1 MVINPQKD
9 HAVTSLAEIFSLKE
23 INEITGLEITFD
35 EYCTIG
41 EHYKMKNRKQTKKA
55 FKKLAQSSYKGLVDA
70 KKDYCLTKYKHGVLD
85 AASTTPSYGVLDA
98 TG

>member
-9 HAVTSLAEIFSLKE
+9 HAVSSLAEIFSLKE
-23 INEITGLEITFD
+23 INQITGLEITYD

-41 EHYKMKNRKQTKKA
+41 AHYKMKDKGQTKKA
-55 FKKLAQSSYKGLVDA
+55 FKKMAKSSYKGLIDA

-85 AASTTPSYGVLDA
+85 AVSK
-98 TG
+98 